1 MIILGTDYFNMRKTS
16 RVTDVGGFGRCRMM
30 SDDVG
35 GCRMMS
41 DDVGCFYR
49 QKNMYSPADGIL
61 HEKSQGYKSLIDGR
75 PIN

>member
-1 MIILGTDYFNMRKTS
+1 
-16 RVTDVGGFGRCRMM
+16 MM
-30 SDDVG
+30 SEDVG

-49 QKNMYSPADGIL
+49 QKNMYSPAVGIL

>member
-1 MIILGTDYFNMRKTS
+1 
-16 RVTDVGGFGRCRMM
+16 M

-49 QKNMYSPADGIL
+49 QQNMYSPAVEIL
-61 HEKSQGYKSLIDGR
+61 QEKSQGYESLIDGR
-75 PIN
+75 PVN